1 MGLRRKGF
9 PEGVIE
15 RVVGAC
21 RDSTLKTYQSAW
33 KTFLDYLSVH
43 GIQHNSISLPV
54 VCEFLDYFCTDV
66 EREYRTLAVY
76 KCALKHPLLW
86 ACDIDIDGVITEY
99 FMRGVF

>member
-1 MGLRRKGF
+1 MK
-9 PEGVIE
+9 VIP
-15 RVVGAC
+15 
-21 RDSTLKTYQSAW
+21 
-33 KTFLDYLSVH
+33 
-43 GIQHNSISLPV
+43 HNSISVQV

-99 FMRGVF
+99 FMRGVFNFRPPQKIREIPKWSLNLLLRFLKSDYFEPLETAHPIRLT